1 MKASEIQQVKKL
13 GPYATYFALLKG
25 FVAIGF
31 LWMPKNCLNG
41 GWLFSFF
48 SMILSF
54 SITYYCL
61 VKLLQAKL
69 ATPGATSFA
78 DVARAA
84 LGKYGMWITDFL
96 IALMQYGF
104 VVALLFFTISNLKSV
119 ADGIFSEPVDIIY
132 VGIFVFTVAAP
143 LCLVRRIETFAFSYI
158 FADALVF
165 ITAITILVFATIH
178 IKEKGWKWGDGVN
191 LINES
196 TWLTMIGSSIYSF
209 EGVGVVL
216 PILDVCEDQTK
227 FPKILFA
234 VMVTNVFLYTIF
246 GEYCLFV
253 YGSELVGKPLITMNL
268 PNNPIIYALKA
279 VFCVSVII
287 SLSLCSFPAHTIC
300 EHYAYKNMKNGP
312 LKTWIINF

>member
-1 MKASEIQQVKKL
+1 M
-13 GPYATYFALLKG
+13 GPVATYFALLKG

-41 GWLFSFF
+41 GWLFSLF
-48 SMILSF
+48 SMALSF
-54 SITYYCL
+54 TITYYCL

-104 VVALLFFTISNLKSV
+104 VIALLFFTISNLKSV
-119 ADGIFSEPVDIIY
+119 ADGLFSEPIDIIY
-132 VGIFVFTVAAP
+132 VGIFVFAVTTP
-143 LCLVRRIETFAFSYI
+143 LCLVRRIEKFAFTYI
-158 FADALVF
+158 FADALIF
-165 ITAITILVFATIH
+165 ITAITILVFATLH
-178 IKEKGWKWGDGVN
+178 IKDKGWKWGEGVPI
-191 LINES
+191 LNEK
-196 TWLTMIGSSIYSF
+196 TWLTMIGSAIYSF

-216 PILDVCEDQTK
+216 PILDVSEDHSK
-227 FPKILFA
+227 FPMVLFA

-253 YGSELVGKPLITMNL
+253 YGSELIGKPLITMNL
-268 PNNPIIYALKA
+268 PDITIVYVLKGI
-279 VFCVSVII
+279 FCVNVII
-287 SLSLCSFPAHTIC
+287 SISLCSFPAHTIC
-300 EHYAYKNMKNGP
+300 E
-312 LKTWIINF
+312 